1 MIHRNVHILKILMF
15 YGVILLLLFIIF
27 FAREIGSGN
36 NESWKL
42 AIFFGQV
49 HSLPTIVM

>member
-15 YGVILLLLFIIF
+15 YGVFFCCLF
-27 FAREIGSGN
+27 FARETGGGN